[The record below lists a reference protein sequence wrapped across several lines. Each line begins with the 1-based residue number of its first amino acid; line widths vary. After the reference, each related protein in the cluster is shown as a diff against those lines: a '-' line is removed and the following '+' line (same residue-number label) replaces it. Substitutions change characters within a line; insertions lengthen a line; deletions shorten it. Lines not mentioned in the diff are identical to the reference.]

1 MFFFCEGDVGIESV
15 YGCLRQLCLDERE
28 SAGIPSANHSLIVC
42 KFPLIWLD
50 GLACLGCV
58 FAYVPSKATWRVS
71 VLLTPL

>member
-15 YGCLRQLCLDERE
+15 YGCLRQLCLDEPK

-42 KFPLIWLD
+42 KFPLISLD

-71 VLLTPL
+71 VLLTLL

>member
-1 MFFFCEGDVGIESV
+1 MFFFYKGDVGIESV
-15 YGCLRQLCLDERE
+15 YGCSRHLHLDERK

-42 KFPLIWLD
+42 KFPLISLD

-58 FAYVPSKATWRVS
+58 FAYVPSKATWHVS